1 MFAEN
6 LRSLRRNKKLTQND
20 LALIF
25 NVSNGTIAMWETGK
39 RTPDTE
45 TLKKIANFF
54 NTSLDYLLSNAQKH
68 GQGVKIPVLGVIPA
82 GIPIEA
88 VEDVLGY
95 EEITPKLASTGEF
108 FALKVKGDSMLP
120 DIKNGDILIVRQQE
134 DAENGDTCV
143 IMVNGNDATVKKIK
157 KMESGIMLI
166 PNNSDFET
174 MFFCNEEIL
183 SLPVRIIGKA
193 IEIRRS
199 L

>member
-1 MFAEN
+1 MRLKELRKLNKITQDKLAEKIGVA
-6 LRSLRRNKKLTQND
+6 RSTISMYEVGASEPDIQILTKL
-20 LALIF
+20 
-25 NVSNGTIAMWETGK
+25 
-39 RTPDTE
+39 
-45 TLKKIANFF
+45 ANFF
-54 NTSLDYLLSNAQKH
+54 NCSIDYLLGNDTKS
-68 GQGVKIPVLGVIPA
+68 QGVKIPVLGVIPA

-88 VEDVLGY
+88 VEDILGY

-174 MFFCNEEIL
+174 MFFSNEEIL

>member
-1 MFAEN
+1 MKLKELRKLNKITQDKLAEKIGVA
-6 LRSLRRNKKLTQND
+6 RSTISMYEVGASEPDIQILTKL
-20 LALIF
+20 
-25 NVSNGTIAMWETGK
+25 
-39 RTPDTE
+39 
-45 TLKKIANFF
+45 ANFF
-54 NTSLDYLLSNAQKH
+54 NCSIDYLLGNDKKS
-68 GQGVKIPVLGVIPA
+68 QGVKIPVLGVIPA

-174 MFFCNEEIL
+174 MFFSNEEIL

>member
-1 MFAEN
+1 
-6 LRSLRRNKKLTQND
+6 
-20 LALIF
+20 
-25 NVSNGTIAMWETGK
+25 
-39 RTPDTE
+39 
-45 TLKKIANFF
+45 
-54 NTSLDYLLSNAQKH
+54 
-68 GQGVKIPVLGVIPA
+68 
-82 GIPIEA
+82 
-88 VEDVLGY
+88 
-95 EEITPKLASTGEF
+95 
-108 FALKVKGDSMLP
+108 MLP

-174 MFFCNEEIL
+174 MFFSNEEIL

>member
-1 MFAEN
+1 MRLKELRKLNKITQDKLAEKIGVA
-6 LRSLRRNKKLTQND
+6 RSTISMYEVGASEPDIQILTKL
-20 LALIF
+20 
-25 NVSNGTIAMWETGK
+25 
-39 RTPDTE
+39 
-45 TLKKIANFF
+45 ANFF
-54 NTSLDYLLSNAQKH
+54 NCSIDYLLGNDTKS
-68 GQGVKIPVLGVIPA
+68 QGVKIPVLGVIPA

-174 MFFCNEEIL
+174 MFFSNQEIL

>member
-1 MFAEN
+1 MKLKELRKLNKITQDKLAEKIGVA
-6 LRSLRRNKKLTQND
+6 RSTISMYEVGASEPDIQILTKL
-20 LALIF
+20 
-25 NVSNGTIAMWETGK
+25 
-39 RTPDTE
+39 
-45 TLKKIANFF
+45 ANFF
-54 NTSLDYLLSNAQKH
+54 NCSIDYLLGNDKKS
-68 GQGVKIPVLGVIPA
+68 QGVKIPVLGVIPA

-143 IMVNGNDATVKKIK
+143 IMVNGYDATVKKIK

>member
-1 MFAEN
+1 MKLKELRKLNKITQDKLAEKIGVA
-6 LRSLRRNKKLTQND
+6 RSTISMYEVGASEPDIQILTKL
-20 LALIF
+20 
-25 NVSNGTIAMWETGK
+25 
-39 RTPDTE
+39 
-45 TLKKIANFF
+45 ANFF
-54 NTSLDYLLSNAQKH
+54 NCSIDYLLGNDKKS
-68 GQGVKIPVLGVIPA
+68 QGVKIPVLGVIPA

-143 IMVNGNDATVKKIK
+143 IMVNGYDATVKKIK

-174 MFFCNEEIL
+174 MFFSNEEIL